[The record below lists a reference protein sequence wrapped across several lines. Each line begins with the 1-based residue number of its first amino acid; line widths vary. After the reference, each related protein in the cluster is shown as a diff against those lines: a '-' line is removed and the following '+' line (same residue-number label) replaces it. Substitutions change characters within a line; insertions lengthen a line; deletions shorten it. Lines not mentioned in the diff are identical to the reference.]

1 MSFEFTSDSG
11 IHFIKDLSIYNGIS
25 LEKND
30 WNKRTFHRIKLY
42 YYKSYVDCDG
52 CISVN
57 KDYDYFDFKNQDEA
71 IEIFSDLKRLLEN
84 KQSDKQ

>member
-1 MSFEFTSDSG
+1 MSYEFISDSG

-30 WNKRTFHRIKLY
+30 WNNKIFHRIKLY
-42 YYKSYVDCDG
+42 YYKSYMDCDG
-52 CISVN
+52 CISVD

-71 IEIFSDLKRLLEN
+71 TKIYFDLKKLLE
-84 KQSDKQ
+84 SRF